1 MTEETKNR
9 DDTINRP
16 DGSTYLEEKSVLRNG
31 ATPVKPGKVTWDL
44 TCQDTEPSTTGTA
57 LDRAVLGTIERQTYR
72 IPSADGYLS
81 SSESSLIE

>member
-31 ATPVKPGKVTWDL
+31 ATPIVAGHDVSPKTWIEEVRDL
-44 TCQDTEPSTTGTA
+44 ADYLE
-57 LDRAVLGTIERQTYR
+57 DYR
-72 IPSADGYLS
+72 SRTFPNPARW
-81 SSESSLIE
+81 SSLSTGVPR

>member
-31 ATPVKPGKVTWDL
+31 ATPDEANEYL
-44 TCQDTEPSTTGTA
+44 
-57 LDRAVLGTIERQTYR
+57 RTIAENCRKGGCVGVR
-72 IPSADGYLS
+72 KRRW
-81 SSESSLIE
+81 